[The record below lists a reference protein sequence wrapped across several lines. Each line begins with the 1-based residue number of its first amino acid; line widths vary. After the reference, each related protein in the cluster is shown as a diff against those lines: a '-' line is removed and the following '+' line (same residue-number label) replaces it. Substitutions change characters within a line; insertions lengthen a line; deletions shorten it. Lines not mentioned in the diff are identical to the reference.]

1 MLEYKIKCLESAL
14 ILMELND
21 HAYTREYS
29 ALRKKLRLL
38 KKALR
43 YERKSLALQQKAQR
57 L

>member
-1 MLEYKIKCLESAL
+1 MLEYKIKCLENAL

-43 YERKSLALQQKAQR
+43 YERKSLVLQQKAQR